1 MISPQMHQS
10 RESEF
15 VVTQQQVSSLPSPPK
30 QVSHPL
36 PKQPRHFSRKGILSL
51 LVLVAMLL
59 LLFAGQLFWNLS
71 QVVMHKTS
79 AVPRP
84 TPTVN
89 QNKDIGPL
97 LPPGKATAPQ
107 LALSTGKYVLYE
119 QQKNIALVSVTGRT
133 PIVLSTPGYIF
144 NLAVS
149 PLLTPSG
156 LLLYS
161 GNGLWL
167 TDIFNGTSKQIATLP
182 TGQVITSMA
191 LSSDGSTIA
200 WSTEPANGS
209 GNVTLYAGP
218 LEKSVPVYQH
228 DATDCPCYRVFSF
241 LSGQGTTANSTVL
254 LTDDRGDHRAVHYG
268 LWSLN
273 LADTPLEDPQPL
285 LAGDAQ
291 QGPLVL
297 SPTGNTLLYSTNQ
310 GIVPTTDDLSV
321 PTDIAALNYANS
333 LFIASIGVSSDGND
347 HDPVLNST
355 HSSIL
360 SEQHDLTNSAEYHWV
375 TTPLFSPDG
384 HTLVYVVFSSDAQT
398 PFDRHNAV
406 YVVHITGSGAQ
417 LKVGKPQ
424 LLATSTDR
432 FIELGTWLNDSILT
446 FYSDGTLYAMD
457 ITNGAVTT
465 IMQTTAYTRVVAVV
479 QGVIV

>member
-1 MISPQMHQS
+1 M
-10 RESEF
+10 
-15 VVTQQQVSSLPSPPK
+15 TQQQVSSPPPPPK

-36 PKQPRHFSRKGILSL
+36 PKQSRRFSRKGVLSL
-51 LVLVAMLL
+51 LVLVATLL

-71 QVVMHKTS
+71 QIVMHKTS

-107 LALSTGKYVLYE
+107 LVLSTGKYVLYE
-119 QQKNIALVSVTGRT
+119 QQKNIALVSVTGGT
-133 PIVLSTPGYIF
+133 PTVLPTPGYLY
-144 NLAVS
+144 NLAVP

-156 LLLYS
+156 QLLYS
-161 GNGLWL
+161 GDGLWL
-167 TDIFNGTSKQIATLP
+167 TDIFHGTPQQIATLP
-182 TGQVITSMA
+182 AGQVITSMA
-191 LSSDGSTIA
+191 LSSDGSTVA

-218 LEKSVPVYQH
+218 LEKSVPIYQH

-241 LSGQGTTANSTVL
+241 LYGQGTAANSTVL

-273 LADTPLEDPQPL
+273 LADTPLQDSQPL
-285 LAGDAQ
+285 LASDAQ

-297 SPTGNTLLYSTNQ
+297 SPTGNTLLYTTNQ
-310 GIVPTTDDLSV
+310 GIVPATEDLSV

-333 LFIASIGVSSDGND
+333 LFIASTGVSSEGND

-355 HSSIL
+355 HGIL
-360 SEQHDLTNSAEYHWV
+360 SEQHDLTNSADYHWV

-398 PFDRHNAV
+398 PFDRHNAI
-406 YVVHITGSGAQ
+406 YMVHSSGFGAQ

-432 FIELGTWLNDSILT
+432 FIELGTWLNDSTLT
-446 FYSDGTLYAMD
+446 FYSDGTLYALD
-457 ITNGAVTT
+457 ITNGAVATM
-465 IMQTTAYTRVVAVV
+465 MQMTAYTRVVGVV
-479 QGVIV
+479 QGGTV